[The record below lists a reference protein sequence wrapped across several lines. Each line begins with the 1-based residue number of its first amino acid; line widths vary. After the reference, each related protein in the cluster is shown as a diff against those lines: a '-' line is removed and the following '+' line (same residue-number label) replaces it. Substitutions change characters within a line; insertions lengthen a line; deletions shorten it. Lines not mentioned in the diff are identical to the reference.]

1 MKACYAL
8 ADAFFLAIGTQPIFG
23 AIIPALIGALLA
35 LSKLYVIHRS
45 PNAVQRFWQ
54 SLVKGDA
61 GESKHSRRLR
71 SSCQVLT
78 QEEEKVFFWGKNA
91 DGLSMSFAGGQMAG
105 W

>member
-1 MKACYAL
+1 MLEYCCTL
-8 ADAFFLAIGTQPIFG
+8 NQTGESLFG

-45 PNAVQRFWQ
+45 PNAVERFWQ

-61 GESKHSRRLR
+61 GESKHSRCLR

>member
-1 MKACYAL
+1 MLEYCCTL
-8 ADAFFLAIGTQPIFG
+8 NQTGESLFG

-78 QEEEKVFFWGKNA
+78 QEEEKVFSGEKMRT
-91 DGLSMSFAGGQMAG
+91 GCQ
-105 W
+105 